1 MNNFIDSSFGLL
13 ENDVDYYILEDWRN
27 VSFETT
33 YCVSYLTQDP
43 VNFSWIEFEKYLNS
57 VYTLYY
63 TVNTSKAVGNQV
75 SPDSSVGVWNIISV
89 FFWMFINYYSIYN
102 HFVFRV
108 SKEDRVP
115 GVQSKTKTKARQTTS
130 G

>member
-57 VYTLYY
+57 VYIP
-63 TVNTSKAVGNQV
+63 VNTSKAVGNQV
-75 SPDSSVGVWNIISV
+75 SPDSSVGVWNIISG
-89 FFWMFINYYSIYN
+89 FFYVYKLLLYLLSFCFSC
-102 HFVFRV
+102 FER
-108 SKEDRVP
+108 
-115 GVQSKTKTKARQTTS
+115 G
-130 G
+130 